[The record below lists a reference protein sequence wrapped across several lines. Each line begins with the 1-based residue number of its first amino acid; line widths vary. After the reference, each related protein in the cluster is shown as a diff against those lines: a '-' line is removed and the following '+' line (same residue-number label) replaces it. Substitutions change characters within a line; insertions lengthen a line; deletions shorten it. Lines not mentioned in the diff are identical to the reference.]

1 MIDDMCW
8 CCGTKLIGP
17 FEDGEMECP
26 SIGLGCT
33 RDLEGTQDEIRR
45 LEEENTQLRSLATD
59 FVKWAEGTTILTK
72 EDEEDGTELIRR
84 AKKVIG

>member
-1 MIDDMCW
+1 MMIDDMCHD
-8 CCGTKLIGP
+8 CGSELVGP
-17 FEDGEMECP
+17 VGEQEC
-26 SIGLGCT
+26 SNC
-33 RDLEGTQDEIRR
+33 DEAGFAPFDETNERIRR

-72 EDEEDGTELIRR
+72 EDEEDGTDLIRR